1 MDFYKKI
8 RKILVGARLMRS
20 MEESKEPFDV
30 PVYWTEP
37 CLTCLS
43 VAHLINNLFCS
54 SYFRASE
61 RCFSSFCAPKNSKKK
76 EKQSRNNIFFLNFS
90 EQRLN
95 ELYGIYWPKRVLV
108 IRSKYSWRHRYWSA
122 SLVFP
127 FGFLGL
133 SLSLP
138 TERDHTCPH
147 HLIKEQGVC
156 FWWWP
161 FSALGIWTQ
170 SCSFGL
176 LSSQPKMES

>member
-1 MDFYKKI
+1 MNCTDFCGFLQKKI

-43 VAHLINNLFCS
+43 VAHLTNNLFFS
-54 SYFRASE
+54 SHFRASE
-61 RCFSSFCAPKNSKKK
+61 RCFSSFCALKKK
-76 EKQSRNNIFFLNFS
+76 KKQSGSIFFLNFS
-90 EQRLN
+90 DERLN
-95 ELYGIYWPKRVLV
+95 ELYGIYWPQRVLV
-108 IRSKYSWRHRYWSA
+108 IGSKYLWRHRYWST

-133 SLSLP
+133 SLSL
-138 TERDHTCPH
+138 TRERDHTCPH
-147 HLIKEQGVC
+147 QLKEQGVC
-156 FWWWP
+156 FWWWH
-161 FSALGIWTQ
+161 FIWTQ
-170 SCSFGL
+170 SFSFGL